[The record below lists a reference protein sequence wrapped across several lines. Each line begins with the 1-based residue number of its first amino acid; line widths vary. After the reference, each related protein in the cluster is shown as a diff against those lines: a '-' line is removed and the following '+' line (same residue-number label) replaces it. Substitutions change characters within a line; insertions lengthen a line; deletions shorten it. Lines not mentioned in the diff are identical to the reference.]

1 MILTARCFFYQNG
14 LVFAEPHGYLTKTE
28 YFPSPENVIIPIVS
42 SQYKATSMAL
52 IQEPHIIPSPETR
65 KNTREVH
72 LSLENGYEVIVA
84 PQSNQLFVSDPSGGI
99 SLQITMTDQ
108 GPLLQMNS
116 AVLNIS
122 AEQKLSL
129 SAEEVDIHA
138 KKQLN
143 LRSDGEMT
151 EAIAGDKSSTAEAY
165 DHTARLGDFQVKAND
180 DIKLNGER
188 VKLNCEE

>member
-1 MILTARCFFYQNG
+1 
-14 LVFAEPHGYLTKTE
+14 
-28 YFPSPENVIIPIVS
+28 
-42 SQYKATSMAL
+42 MAL
-52 IQEPHIIPSPETR
+52 IQEPQIIPPSDTNISS
-65 KNTREVH
+65 KEVI
-72 LSLENGYEVIVA
+72 LSLENGYEVLVA
-84 PQSNQLFVSDPSGGI
+84 PKSNQLFISDPTGGI

-129 SAEEVDIHA
+129 SADEIDIHA
-138 KKQLN
+138 KKQLD
-143 LRSDGEMT
+143 LRSDGEMKET
-151 EAIAGDKSSTAEAY
+151 ITGDKSSTAEAF
-165 DHTARLGDFQVKAND
+165 DHTARLGDFYVKAND

>member
-1 MILTARCFFYQNG
+1 
-14 LVFAEPHGYLTKTE
+14 
-28 YFPSPENVIIPIVS
+28 
-42 SQYKATSMAL
+42 MAL
-52 IQEPHIIPSPETR
+52 IQEPQVISPSDTSISS
-65 KNTREVH
+65 KEVH
-72 LSLENGYEVIVA
+72 LSMENGYEVLIA
-84 PQSNQLFVSDPSGGI
+84 PQSNQLFVSDPTGAI

-122 AEQKLSL
+122 ADQKLIL
-129 SAEEVDIHA
+129 SADEIDIHA
-138 KKQLN
+138 KKQLD

-151 EAIAGDKSSTAEAY
+151 ETVSGDKSSTAEAY
-165 DHTARLGDFQVKAND
+165 DHTARLGDFYVKAND